1 MWGTVLKL
9 GGSLLAGLGIDW
21 AWDSYQ
27 DSQVAAAEQAQ
38 MNKQAN
44 WGKWILITAAVLVGY
59 SMLKKGR

>member
-1 MWGTVLKL
+1 MFGTILKL

-21 AWDSYQ
+21 AWDSYTEAQ
-27 DSQVAAAEQAQ
+27 HAAVEQAQ

>member
-1 MWGTVLKL
+1 MWGTFLKL

-27 DSQVAAAEQAQ
+27 ESQATAVEQAQ

-44 WGKWILITAAVLVGY
+44 WGKWILISAAVLAGY

>member
-1 MWGTVLKL
+1 MWGTILKI

-21 AWDSYQ
+21 AYDSYQ
-27 DSQVAAAEQAQ
+27 QSQAEAAEQAQ

-44 WGKWILITAAVLVGY
+44 WGKWILITAAVCMGY

>member
-1 MWGTVLKL
+1 MWGTFLKL

-27 DSQVAAAEQAQ
+27 DSQAAAAEQAQ

-44 WGKWILITAAVLVGY
+44 WGKWILITAAVLAGY

>member
-9 GGSLLAGLGIDW
+9 GGSLLAGRGIDW

-27 DSQVAAAEQAQ
+27 ESQAAAAEQAQ